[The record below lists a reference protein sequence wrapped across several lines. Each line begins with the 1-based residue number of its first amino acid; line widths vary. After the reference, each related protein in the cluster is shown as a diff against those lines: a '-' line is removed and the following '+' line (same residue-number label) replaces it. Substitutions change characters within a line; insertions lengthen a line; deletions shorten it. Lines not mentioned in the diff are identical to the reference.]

1 MYFVDKEK
9 LTQKLTYLQGLTED
23 YDKNKENHYAY
34 ERIAQMLIESS
45 VDIGNMI
52 IDGFILRDPGNY
64 KDVIDILELENVIS
78 KETQTHINDT
88 VDVRKQF
95 AHNYT
100 ELNVK
105 EIMPL
110 FDKSLPYYKKFI
122 KEVAQFLESENVPT
136 AFGKGEP
143 IVKNYKAYLI
153 DLDGTMY
160 KGTDEID
167 GAAQFIDYLNR
178 NEIPHLYV
186 TNNSTKTPDQV
197 VDKLREMKI
206 DAKPEEIVTSALAT
220 ADFIS
225 EEHPNASVYMLG
237 GNGLKTALTE
247 AGLTVKANEH
257 VDYVVIGLDEEV
269 TYEKLA
275 VATLELGMVLNS
287 LY

>member
-1 MYFVDKEK
+1 M
-9 LTQKLTYLQGLTED
+9 
-23 YDKNKENHYAY
+23 
-34 ERIAQMLIESS
+34 
-45 VDIGNMI
+45 
-52 IDGFILRDPGNY
+52 
-64 KDVIDILELENVIS
+64 
-78 KETQTHINDT
+78 
-88 VDVRKQF
+88 
-95 AHNYT
+95 
-100 ELNVK
+100 
-105 EIMPL
+105 
-110 FDKSLPYYKKFI
+110 
-122 KEVAQFLESENVPT
+122 
-136 AFGKGEP
+136 
-143 IVKNYKAYLI
+143 KNYKAYLI

-167 GAAQFIDYLNR
+167 GRQFIDYLNR

-275 VATLELGMVLNS
+275 VATLGVRNGAKFLSTNPDVSIPKEEGSYLEMALLQVLLVFLLGYNHNLLVNLKR
-287 LY
+287 